1 MLWPSRLAH
10 EPVGMQIANPPTNF
24 INIQITGASY
34 LARHAERFAENN
46 QMLLTGS
53 SWSQS
58 TCKSTLFL
66 RTDFAK
72 KSWKYK
78 SLVQI
83 NSSNESPTTWFPW
96 IRPFV
101 VWVFSLDPC
110 RNIYQVYWPHQTFG
124 GTCLD
129 LTFYKL
135 IKSKKT
141 LPTNIYISHVS

>member
-1 MLWPSRLAH
+1 MSLPHLIWLRKTSLIFFSGLAFFRISEVIEDLVNKFMNIFQIFWFMLEWPSRPAH

-46 QMLLTGS
+46 QVLLTGS

-72 KSWKYK
+72 KQNRVESAKDFF
-78 SLVQI
+78 SITANPATNFINIQI
-83 NSSNESPTTWFPW
+83 TGA
-96 IRPFV
+96 I
-101 VWVFSLDPC
+101 
-110 RNIYQVYWPHQTFG
+110 
-124 GTCLD
+124 
-129 LTFYKL
+129 
-135 IKSKKT
+135 
-141 LPTNIYISHVS
+141 